1 MRCQGTNERGEACGS
16 PENFVDP
23 DTGFCPYH
31 APGGDEHQLKNARKG
46 AEATAKKLR
55 RPPASDRDT
64 LPAPE
69 TIEDAKKWLAW
80 TAENLATGMIS
91 DKEARALGY
100 VLRSFVDTVE
110 RADVADE
117 LEELREKLQA
127 LQEGKLESL
136 EGVA

>member
-1 MRCQGTNERGEACGS
+1 MNCQGTNGKGEPCGS
-16 PENFVDP
+16 PEAFVDP
-23 DTGFCPYH
+23 DTGYCPFH
-31 APGGDEHQLKNARKG
+31 GPGGDERQQENASMGGR
-46 AEATAKKLR
+46 ATAKKLR

-69 TIEDAKKWLAW
+69 TIEDAKRWLAW
-80 TAENLATGMIS
+80 TAENLATGMLS
-91 DKEARALGY
+91 DREARALGY